1 MRPTPLICAA
11 LFVFVA
17 AVAAFSFAA
26 DRTISF
32 SKDIQPIFESTCW
45 NCHSAAVQLSNLN
58 LSSRELAL
66 KGGTHGPAIVPG
78 SADKSRLF
86 RLVSGLEQP
95 SMPLGGGLSS
105 DQIETLRLWIN
116 QGAAWDANTPVTL
129 TKTDIP
135 MDDPIRP
142 AERDYWAFKLPVRP
156 AVPAVVSLPGTL
168 GKPRNP
174 IDAFVQ
180 AELEKRGIQHAPAAD
195 RNTLLRR
202 AYLDLIG
209 LPPTPAEADEFLN
222 DHSPDAWEKLIDRLL
237 ASPRY
242 GERWGRHWLD
252 AARYAD
258 SQGFEHNFDRPNA
271 WRYRD
276 YVIRAFNEDKPYSDF
291 IREQIAGDELPH
303 VTNDSLIATGFL
315 ALYAKV
321 GFREKD
327 NPEFRFEY
335 LDDNIATIGRG
346 ILGLT
351 IQCARCHNHKFDPIR
366 QADYYRLEA
375 ALNGFVEVDHPLT
388 SQEVAAEWQKNND
401 AVNAKVAALRAE
413 LRDLDQP
420 YRDRILPAKYK
431 VFPQNIQDAIATPEN
446 QRTPG
451 QKLLADQVIRSVSV
465 SDSEINRILSPED
478 SIHRKQLRDAIATA
492 EKQRPAPIP
501 MAMGVTDGDYR
512 FTPDGPGD
520 EPAPGKGKQHEA
532 IAGSYLPTGP
542 DPYAPPPTY
551 FLLRGDVNS
560 PGPEMKPGFV
570 NVITYG
576 NPPTVLQTPTAQTS
590 GRRLALAEWLV
601 SRENPLT
608 ARVMVNRIWSHHFGR
623 GIVATLD
630 NFGKMGEA
638 PTHPALLD
646 WLAVEFMDRG
656 WSVKQMQRL
665 IMTSETYRMAS
676 SFPDVE
682 QPDVEQPDA
691 EQDPANKLLS
701 HFPMQRLDAEV
712 IRDSIL
718 AASGGLNLQMGGPP
732 VFPVIPQDVVK
743 SIFYGTW
750 NQKDDGP
757 AVWRRSVYIYRNRGL
772 PFPLLDVF
780 DEPNPNLASGARN
793 VTTVPTQALAL
804 MNDDF
809 VLKQAQLFANRLEEA
824 APGDRL
830 RQIELAYRI
839 AVARPPTDAE
849 KRIAVDFLKGHA
861 LADLT
866 NVMLNLNEFLYMR

>member
-1 MRPTPLICAA
+1 M
-11 LFVFVA
+11 
-17 AVAAFSFAA
+17 
-26 DRTISF
+26 
-32 SKDIQPIFESTCW
+32 
-45 NCHSAAVQLSNLN
+45 
-58 LSSRELAL
+58 
-66 KGGTHGPAIVPG
+66 
-78 SADKSRLF
+78 F
-86 RLVSGLEQP
+86 RLVSGIEQP
-95 SMPLGGGLSS
+95 SMPLGAGLSA
-105 DQIETLRLWIN
+105 DQIEAIRLWIN
-116 QGAAWDANTPVTL
+116 QGAVWDANAPVTV
-129 TKTDIP
+129 TKTDVT

-142 AERDYWAFKLPVRP
+142 GERDYWAFKLPVRP
-156 AVPAVVSLPGTL
+156 AVPAVS

-174 IDAFVQ
+174 IDAFIQ
-180 AELEKRGIQHAPAAD
+180 SELEKRGIQHAPSAD
-195 RNTLLRR
+195 RDTLLRR

-209 LPPTPAEADEFLN
+209 LPPTPAEAEEFLRDN
-222 DHSPDAWEKLIDRLL
+222 APDAWEKLIDRLL

-276 YVIRAFNEDKPYSDF
+276 YVIRAFNDDKPYSDF
-291 IREQIAGDELPH
+291 IREQIAGDELRN

-315 ALYAKV
+315 AMYPKV

-327 NPEFRFEY
+327 NPEFRYEY
-335 LDDNIATIGRG
+335 LDDDIATIGRG

-388 SQEVAAEWQKNND
+388 SKEVAAEWQKNND
-401 AVNAKVAALRAE
+401 AVNAKVATLKAE

-420 YRDRILPAKYK
+420 YRDRILPDKYRL
-431 VFPQNIQDAIATPEN
+431 FPQNIRDAIGTPEN

-451 QKLLADQVIRSVSV
+451 QKLLAEQVIRSVTV
-465 SDSEINRILSPED
+465 SDSEINRIVSPED
-478 SIHRKQLRDAIATA
+478 SVRRKQLRDAIAAA
-492 EKQRPAPIP
+492 EKERPAPIP

-532 IAGSYLPTGP
+532 ITGSYLPTGP
-542 DPYAPPPTY
+542 DPYVPPPSY
-551 FLLRGDVNS
+551 FFLRGDVNS

-576 NPPTVLQTPTAQTS
+576 NPPTVLQPPTTHTS

-656 WSVKQMQRL
+656 WSVKQIQRL

-676 SFPDVE
+676 DFPDS
-682 QPDVEQPDA
+682 
-691 EQDPANKLLS
+691 EQDPDNKLLS
-701 HFPMQRLDAEV
+701 HFRMQRLDAEV
-712 IRDSIL
+712 VRDSIL

-732 VFPVIPQDVVK
+732 VFPMIPQDVVK

-750 NQKDDGP
+750 GQKEDGP

-793 VTTVPTQALAL
+793 ITTVPTQALAL

-824 APGDRL
+824 APGDRFK
-830 RQIELAYRI
+830 QIELAYRI
-839 AVARPPTDAE
+839 AVARAPTDREKQIAE
-849 KRIAVDFLKGHA
+849 NFLNGHA

>member
-1 MRPTPLICAA
+1 VRRTPPICAA

-17 AVAAFSFAA
+17 AVAALSFAA

-78 SADKSRLF
+78 SADKSRMF

-95 SMPLGGGLSS
+95 SMPLGGGLSA
-105 DQIETLRLWIN
+105 DQIEAIRLWID
-116 QGAAWDANTPVTL
+116 QGALWDANAPVTV
-129 TKTDIP
+129 TKTDIT

-142 AERDYWAFKLPVRP
+142 GERDYWAFKLPVRP
-156 AVPAVVSLPGTL
+156 AVPAVS

-174 IDAFVQ
+174 IDAFIQ
-180 AELEKRGIQHAPAAD
+180 AELEKRGIQHAPPAD

-209 LPPTPAEADEFLN
+209 LPPTPAEAEEFLHDN
-222 DHSPDAWEKLIDRLL
+222 SPDAWEKLIDRLL

-291 IREQIAGDELPH
+291 IREQIAGDELKN

-315 ALYAKV
+315 AMYPKV

-327 NPEFRFEY
+327 NPEFRYEY

-388 SQEVAAEWQKNND
+388 SKEVAAEWQKNND
-401 AVNAKVAALRAE
+401 AVNAKVATLKAE

-420 YRDRILPAKYK
+420 YRDRILPGKYR
-431 VFPQNIQDAIATPEN
+431 VFPQNIQDAIGTPEN

-451 QKLLADQVIRSVSV
+451 QKLLADQVIRSVTV
-465 SDSEINRILSPED
+465 SDSEINRIVSPED
-478 SIHRKQLRDAIATA
+478 SVHRKQLRDAIAAA
-492 EKQRPAPIP
+492 EKERPAPIP

-532 IAGSYLPTGP
+532 ITGSYLPTGP
-542 DPYAPPPTY
+542 DPYVPPPSY
-551 FLLRGDVNS
+551 FFLRGDVNS

-576 NPPTVLQTPTAQTS
+576 NPPTVLQPPTTHTS
-590 GRRLALAEWLV
+590 GRRLALAEWLA

-638 PTHPALLD
+638 PTHPELLD

-656 WSVKQMQRL
+656 WSVKQIQRL

-676 SFPDVE
+676 DFPDS
-682 QPDVEQPDA
+682 
-691 EQDPANKLLS
+691 EQDPDNKLLS
-701 HFPMQRLDAEV
+701 HFRMQRLDAEV
-712 IRDSIL
+712 VRDSIL

-732 VFPVIPQDVVK
+732 VFPMIPQDVVK

-750 NQKDDGP
+750 NQKVDGP

-793 VTTVPTQALAL
+793 ITTVPTQALAL

-824 APGDRL
+824 APGDRF

-839 AVARPPTDAE
+839 AVARAPTDGEKQIAE
-849 KRIAVDFLKGHA
+849 NFLKGHP